1 MDSFTYRNGQLCAE
15 SVPLA
20 DIAQQFGTPS
30 YVYSK
35 SHIASRL
42 AAYQHA
48 LGSRPHLIC
57 YAVKA
62 NANIAILE
70 WLASLGAGF
79 DIVSQGELERVLA
92 AGGDPAKV
100 LFSGVAKKAEEMD
113 RALEVGIHCFNVES
127 AAELERLNRVAL
139 ERGTVAPISLRVNPD
154 VDAQTHPYIST
165 GLKDN
170 KFGIDISEAPEI
182 YARASA
188 MSGIRILGVDCH
200 IGSQLTSLAPFRDA
214 LERLLLLVDT
224 LEDNGIPLAHL
235 DLGGGLGVRYQ
246 SEQPPSPGDY
256 MQAVLEMIGDRPQTL
271 YFEPGRSIV
280 ANAGVLLTRVEYLKE
295 NAGKHFALVDAA
307 MNDLLRPA
315 LYGAWMDIRPVLEG
329 GSPEAEHRSYDIVG
343 PVCESGDFIG
353 KDRHLG
359 LAEGDLLVVDSA
371 GAYGFT
377 MSSNY
382 NTRNRA
388 AEILVDGDHSHLIR
402 ERESYDYQMQLE
414 RLVGHD

>member
-20 DIAQQFGTPS
+20 DIAQQYGTPS
-30 YVYSK
+30 YVYSRA
-35 SHIASRL
+35 HIAARL
-42 AAYQHA
+42 AAYQDA

-62 NANIAILE
+62 NSNIAILE
-70 WLASLGAGF
+70 LLASLGAGF
-79 DIVSQGELERVLA
+79 DIVSQGELERVLV
-92 AGGDPAKV
+92 AGGDPGRV
-100 LFSGVAKKAEEMD
+100 VFSGVAKKAEEMD

-127 AAELERLNRVAL
+127 VAELERLNRVAQ
-139 ERGTVAPISLRVNPD
+139 ERGTVAPVSLRVNPD

-170 KFGIDISEAPEI
+170 KFGIDISEAPEV

-188 MSGIRILGVDCH
+188 MSGIRICGVDCH

-214 LERLLLLVDT
+214 LERLLMLVDT
-224 LEDNGIPLAHL
+224 LENNGIPVEHL

-256 MQAVLEMIGDRPQTL
+256 MQAVLDMIGDRPQTL
-271 YFEPGRSIV
+271 FFEPGRSIV

-295 NAGKHFALVDAA
+295 NAGKHFAIIDAA

-315 LYGAWMDIRPVLEG
+315 LYAAWMDIRPVLEG

-343 PVCESGDFIG
+343 PVCESGDFLG
-353 KDRHLG
+353 KDRHLA
-359 LAEGDLLVVDSA
+359 LSEGDLLVVDSA

-388 AEILVDGDHSHLIR
+388 AEILVDGERSHLIR
-402 ERESYDYQMQLE
+402 ERENYDYQLQLE
-414 RLVGHD
+414 RLVGRD